1 MEIGIYTFGELTSGD
16 AGQRMRDLLEEIE
29 LADQVGL
36 DVFGVGEHHRP
47 DFVVSAPAIVL
58 AAAARTTK
66 RIRLTSAVSVIS
78 SDDPI
83 RVFQDFA
90 TVDLISA
97 GRAEIMAGRGSFI
110 ESFGLFGYDLEDYDT
125 LFATKLERLL
135 EVRSRDDLGVYPRP
149 EQDPLPVWIAVGGNP
164 ESAARAGLLGLP
176 MALAIIGG
184 YPERFAPFAE
194 LHRRATQ
201 EGGHAYQPLSINSH
215 GFIAETSQ
223 EAVRT
228 SFPAFKAM
236 MDRIGRERGWPP
248 LTREQYL
255 ASHELRGANFVGSPD
270 QIVEKILF
278 QHELFN
284 HDRFLLQMS
293 VGTLPHADVLRAI
306 ELLGTE
312 VAPKVRAALATAQA
326 ANR

>member
-1 MEIGIYTFGELTSGD
+1 MEIGIYTFGELTSGT

-29 LADQVGL
+29 LADEVGL

-47 DFVVSAPAIVL
+47 DFVVSAPAVVL
-58 AAAARTTK
+58 AAAARTTT

-90 TVDLISA
+90 TVDLISQ

-110 ESFGLFGYDLEDYDT
+110 ESFGLFGLDLEDSDE
-125 LFATKLERLL
+125 LFATTLMKLL
-135 EVRSRDDLGVYPRP
+135 EVRRRTDMGVFPRP

-164 ESAARAGLLGLP
+164 ESAVRAGMLGLP

-184 YPERFAPFAE
+184 RPERFAPFAE
-194 LHRRATQ
+194 LHRRATR
-201 EGGHAYQPLSINSH
+201 EGGHEYRPLSINSH

-223 EAVRT
+223 EAVRV
-228 SFPAFKAM
+228 SFPAFKSM
-236 MDRIGRERGWPP
+236 MDRIGRERGWAP
-248 LTREQYL
+248 LSREQYL

-278 QHELFN
+278 QHGIFE

-293 VGTLPHADVLRAI
+293 VGTLPHKDVMRAI

-312 VAPKVRAALATAQA
+312 VAPKVREALRPQA